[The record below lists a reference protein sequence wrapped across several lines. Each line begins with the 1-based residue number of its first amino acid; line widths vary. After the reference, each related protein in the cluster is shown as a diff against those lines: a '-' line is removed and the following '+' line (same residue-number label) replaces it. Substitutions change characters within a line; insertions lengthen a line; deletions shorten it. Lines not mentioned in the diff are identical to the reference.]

1 MLHYIALLAF
11 FYIVVLIMAPQHV
24 LGLTFIAFAW
34 LSSWD
39 IWYTVP
45 WTP

>member
-1 MLHYIALLAF
+1 MLHYLAILAVVYLIVFIA
-11 FYIVVLIMAPQHV
+11 APQHV
-24 LGLTFIAFAW
+24 LALTFIAFAW

-45 WTP
+45 WSP